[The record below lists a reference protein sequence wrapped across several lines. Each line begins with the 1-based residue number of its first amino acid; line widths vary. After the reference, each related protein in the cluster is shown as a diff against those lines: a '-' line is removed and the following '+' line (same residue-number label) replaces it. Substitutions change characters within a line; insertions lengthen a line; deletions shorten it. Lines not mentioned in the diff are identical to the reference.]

1 MYEIYKRFLR
11 MHPEEEYVY
20 EEFDRK
26 QSLDKEYPDT
36 RRVKR
41 TIKNQK
47 GNNVCNKVDY
57 GD

>member
-1 MYEIYKRFLR
+1 